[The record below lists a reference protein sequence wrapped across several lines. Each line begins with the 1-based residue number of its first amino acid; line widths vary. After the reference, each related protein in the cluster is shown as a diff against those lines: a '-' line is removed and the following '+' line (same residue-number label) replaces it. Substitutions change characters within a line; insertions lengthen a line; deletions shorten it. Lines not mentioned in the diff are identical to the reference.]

1 MDLRCRH
8 CGEPFDVDE
17 FHGQEVGTWQEWV
30 AAFRRNGCGAVDA
43 CFDGLKPKESEP
55 CLNSPIVDNETL
67 DAIGILDAMFGD
79 DVDGLSAMT
88 EDFSGINIYKL

>member
-30 AAFRRNGCGAVDA
+30 AVFRKNGCGAVEA
-43 CFDGLKPKESEP
+43 CFDGLKPKDSEP

-67 DAIGILDAMFGD
+67 DAIGILDAILGD
-79 DVDGLSAMT
+79 DVDGLSAIT